1 MATTTNLAAHNPAA
15 AATAQTAPSD
25 LVLLI
30 FIHGFKGDDSTFGE
44 FPQRLE
50 HVLTES
56 LPNATVESV
65 TKGELNAAVVR
76 FADWLTDLTVRKEV
90 AHGGAGCAKIVLCG
104 HSMGGLLAADAL
116 IEFVRTRPDKKA
128 PLWPNI
134 VACLAYDTPYLGLHP
149 HIFKNSA
156 TQAAEYV
163 RTASTVLSSF
173 KSWRAKTPSGAA
185 AAADAPPPVP
195 PKAAITAPPAPEASA
210 GASLWQKWAAPA
222 AYTLG
227 GALFAGAAAGAA
239 YYKREDI
246 GASATWV
253 TDHLRYVGNLWNK
266 NELEARLDRVL
277 QIESMQGVLF
287 QMFYSYLPPSPPNL
301 PSSRT
306 FAVLPH
312 RNSAIAT
319 HFAPNPNSLATDEI
333 QAHTGMFNSKT
344 NDGYYNLGLDSAK
357 LIREAV
363 LLHRSVE
370 ASSRQPAGTFKQA
383 EEVKEAVHSSATA
396 EAARAAEAPPA
407 AASVASAASAPPP
420 PSVETVVPPGAEEQE
435 EESEEEED
443 DDEEEEEAKPA
454 QAAPKKDVKPAAA
467 EEEDDSE
474 EDNDDEDDEEEDEDE
489 DEEDE
494 EDDEEEDDDDEDDED
509 EEEETQPP
517 TKKA

>member
-1 MATTTNLAAHNPAA
+1 
-15 AATAQTAPSD
+15 
-25 LVLLI
+25 
-30 FIHGFKGDDSTFGE
+30 
-44 FPQRLE
+44 
-50 HVLTES
+50 
-56 LPNATVESV
+56 
-65 TKGELNAAVVR
+65 
-76 FADWLTDLTVRKEV
+76 
-90 AHGGAGCAKIVLCG
+90 
-104 HSMGGLLAADAL
+104 MGGLLAADAL
-116 IEFVRTRPDKKA
+116 IEFVRTRPDKNA

-134 VACLAYDTPYLGLHP
+134 VACLAYDTPVRNCTPCTWLWSLTVVVSHPQYLGLHP

-173 KSWRAKTPSGAA
+173 KSWRGKT
-185 AAADAPPPVP
+185 ADIPPPVP
-195 PKAAITAPPAPEASA
+195 PKAPITAPPAPEASA

-253 TDHLRYVGNLWNK
+253 TDHLRYVGKLWNK

-287 QMFYSYLPPSPPNL
+287 HTFFSYLPPSPPNF

-306 FAVLPH
+306 FAVLPN

-319 HFAPNPNSLATDEI
+319 HFAPNHNSIAADEI
-333 QAHTGMFNSKT
+333 QAHTGMFDSKT
-344 NDGYYNLGLDSAK
+344 NDGYYDLGLSSAK

-370 ASSRQPAGTFKQA
+370 AASQQPAGTFKQA

-396 EAARAAEAPPA
+396 EAARAAEAAPA
-407 AASVASAASAPPP
+407 AAPVTPASVAPPAP
-420 PSVETVVPPGAEEQE
+420 VETVVPPGAVEQE

-443 DDEEEEEAKPA
+443 DDDDDEEEEEETKPA
-454 QAAPKKDVKPAAA
+454 EAAPKKDVKPAAA
-467 EEEDDSE
+467 EEEDAS
-474 EDNDDEDDEEEDEDE
+474 DEDDEEEDGEEDEDE
-489 DEEDE
+489 DEE
-494 EDDEEEDDDDEDDED
+494 EEDDDDDDKYDDAE
-509 EEEETQPP
+509 EEQEEETKPS